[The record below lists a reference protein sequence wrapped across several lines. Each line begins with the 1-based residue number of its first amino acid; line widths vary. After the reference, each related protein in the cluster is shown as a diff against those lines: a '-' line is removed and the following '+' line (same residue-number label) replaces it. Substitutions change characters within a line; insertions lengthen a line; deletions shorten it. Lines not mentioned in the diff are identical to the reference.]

1 MDLEINVSQAESR
14 VPVTIFY
21 LKGRINLGNVS
32 LLESSLLKSLEGGT
46 RYLLIDLT
54 EVDSISSAGL
64 SGLLKIAKSMD
75 AANRRGEAY
84 QAHKSA
90 FVKLVHPKPDVLN
103 VLNMAGFDML
113 FEIFDRLQEAIAS
126 F

>member
-21 LKGRINLGNVS
+21 LKGRMNLGNVS
-32 LLESSLLKSLEGGT
+32 LLENSLLKSLEGGT
-46 RYLLIDLT
+46 KYLLIDLT

-75 AANRRGEAY
+75 AANRIGEAFK
-84 QAHKSA
+84 AHKSA